1 MRGLGSL
8 HASRYGAALHP
19 SRGPLGIPSTVRLM
33 PQKQLH
39 GVKLREHPLYLEMLE
54 RRRLATELNERARR
68 REFLLYLLSFT
79 FWTLL
84 GVAIAGWGM
93 HTTRVAYSRAA
104 IEVGVLLGNAGILLT
119 LLVAYRRSE

>member
-1 MRGLGSL
+1 
-8 HASRYGAALHP
+8 
-19 SRGPLGIPSTVRLM
+19 M

-39 GVKLREHPLYLEMLE
+39 GAKLREHPLYREMLE
-54 RRRLATELNERARR
+54 RRLLATELHERARR

-84 GVAIAGWGM
+84 GVGIAGWGM
-93 HTTRVAYSRAA
+93 HTTQVAYSRAA
-104 IEVGVLLGNAGILLT
+104 IEVGILVGNAGILLT